1 MQNIFFF
8 SPHFEEKIWGGD
20 RLSKWGYPIPSQNT
34 GEAWCISAISE
45 KETIITNGPHSGK
58 TLAEVYDRF
67 PSFFYGKRIGNKKKS
82 FPLLIKLLDAN
93 QDLSIQVHPS
103 DQYAQRHDLGEF
115 GKTECW
121 YVIEAPENAHL
132 IYGTKANTREDLA
145 DKIKREEWNS
155 LFLKKA
161 IKAGD
166 FIPVPAGKV
175 HALTAGV
182 MVLEIQQS
190 SDTTFRIYDYGR
202 RDAQGHLRDLH
213 IEEAIQV
220 ITIPDEETHLQLRE
234 SHEMGISTTEY
245 DMGAPFQVSRL
256 TGKNAQGS
264 VIEKNKQYQL
274 FTVLNGSGNI
284 QIKDDIY
291 PFSQG
296 DSFMI
301 PAGVSCYKLQGTF
314 EIFRSEEK
322 LETL

>member
-1 MQNIFFF
+1 MQDIFFF
-8 SPHFEEKIWGGD
+8 SPYFEEKIWGGE
-20 RLSKWGYPIPSQNT
+20 RLSTWGYKIPSQNT
-34 GEAWCISAISE
+34 GEAWCISAIPG
-45 KETIITNGPHSGK
+45 KETIISNGPSSGK
-58 TLAEVYDRF
+58 TLTEVYDRF
-67 PSFFYGKRIGNKKKS
+67 PSYFYGKKIGNKKKS

-93 QDLSIQVHPS
+93 QNLSIQVHPN
-103 DQYAQRHDLGEF
+103 DRYAQKHNLGEF

-121 YVIEAPENAHL
+121 YVLEAPKNAHL
-132 IYGTKANTREDLA
+132 IYGTKANTREDLVG
-145 DKIKREEWNS
+145 KIKGEEWNS
-155 LFLKKA
+155 LFVKKS
-161 IKAGD
+161 IKVGD

-190 SDTTFRIYDYGR
+190 SDITFRIFDYGR
-202 RDAQGHLRDLH
+202 RNDQGHLRDLH

-220 ITIPDEETHLQLRE
+220 ITVPDEGSYLQLHE

-245 DMGAPFQVSRL
+245 DMGASFQVSRL

-284 QIKDDIY
+284 QINDDIY

-301 PAGVSCYKLQGTF
+301 PAGVPCYKLQGTF